1 MPRKQNG
8 WGNPKSLGFKG
19 AGRVDKGVGTNSF
32 GSYPRNNQY
41 GSTVTRSV
49 TEHFDLNSDWK
60 AWRRGYDLYS
70 HAKLTKLD
78 FSVQYEVY
86 SNDGAKENQSVYID
100 FYQYPSSDG
109 DTSSRIVAVKY
120 TDILPY
126 PSGLPGSVVLPFD
139 TNDRSRSG
147 VTNVFKVKNE
157 VSDYASEAEY
167 LAQKASGEIP
177 IVLNYYPGGPNG
189 DNSATGISM
198 AVQAVKRAQG
208 TRLTDGYYSGNLKR
222 LEDHNGKP
230 LTIYG
235 RTYNN
240 VELLLDRENTHFT
253 ANVANLPFED
263 AIATVQEG
271 INTATYTYTL
281 KKEGF
286 EQLAGKEFATAQEIV
301 DFDATEMLENLIG
314 KQTAAEDYF
323 QGATLIVTPNS
334 GGGQYMS
341 TTLGLI
347 YVLRLDLTIYRNM
360 FIYDIE
366 EFPKGL
372 YKNTDL
378 KVLYGPPPEELTLPG
393 FGNKPPINEIPI
405 EDEDD
410 PDNGSVRLTLK
421 HTYVFKNSEYEPF
434 YNRIPTYEDLDEIF
448 QDCTFAFLGIESAK
462 IVSVEDLRS
471 NEILVNNNFFDDT
484 RGYIKI
490 ECQPV
495 KQRIELSR
503 ALNNDDTTCIGI
515 FDSTSFSLKTWSNGR
530 AFYADYT
537 SNDFKYGESPN
548 DKDIIGSI
556 ELAIDPWSIKHRD
569 DLFNYYFPQDLKYD
583 VVIACSCPAYN
594 HSISKSPED
603 QKSSRKNKNNRQNKY
618 PLATSQ
624 SNVRTSDFDEQSVAG
639 NSIEWNDN
647 LYKDSHKNCKHTI
660 STHFHWGL
668 DVKEPL
674 DNPTQKAQDKF
685 LEKLFEERN
694 APGYIEPSP
703 ETLERGSISNIDLSD
718 ALINSLKIPVTEAAQ
733 SLQFI
738 RDTALDISTHVN
750 WLRINNG
757 HPKLINI
764 NPPLSNGSTE
774 LDIVAEGDGFIFE
787 AGPEFSNNAS
797 SYTFQVDSDL
807 VLQTELRG
815 SKGYFS
821 AKTGVRPGLS
831 VYPPGLEGRIFGF
844 VFFEKGVNYTF
855 EIAQIREWDF
865 TGPTPGGM
873 ATRILRNGVPILVA
887 GGGGGAGTDGTLVND
902 TQGYGGSGGVFDY
915 TDGFLG
921 EDGGDGGESGAGGQR
936 GDVVNGGTRGV
947 GVSSGSQGTTGQSFA
962 QGGLGGAGGVMGLFH
977 AGSGGD
983 GWTGGG
989 GGYAN
994 DGSTGGPRVAGGGGA
1009 GLSYVNT
1016 TYVQNPIL
1024 SQQRISNGI
1033 GRIRMINPNNP
1044 YNYIQDSNPFT

>member
-86 SNDGAKENQSVYID
+86 SNAAAKENQFVYID

-120 TDILPY
+120 TDVLPY
-126 PSGLPGSVVLPFD
+126 PSGLPSSQVLPFD

-240 VELLLDRENTHFT
+240 VELLLDPENTHFT

-286 EQLAGKEFATAQEIV
+286 EQLAGREFNTAQEIV
-301 DFDATEMLENLIG
+301 DFDATEMLQNLIG

-378 KVLYGPPPEELTLPG
+378 KVLYGPPPEELSLPG
-393 FGNKPPINEIPI
+393 VGNPPDNEIPV

-410 PDNGSVRLTLK
+410 PDDGSVRLTLK
-421 HTYVFKNSEYEPF
+421 HSYVFKNSEYEPF
-434 YNRIPTYEDLDEIF
+434 YKRIPTYEDLDEIF

-462 IVSVEDLRS
+462 IISVEDLRS
-471 NEILVNNNFFDDT
+471 DEILVNNNFFDDT

-495 KQRIELSR
+495 KQKIELTR
-503 ALNNDDTTCIGI
+503 PLNNDDTTCIGI
-515 FDSTSFSLKTWSNGR
+515 FDSNSFSLKTWSNGR
-530 AFYADYT
+530 DFYADYT
-537 SNDFKYGESPN
+537 SNDFKYGDSPD
-548 DKDIIGSI
+548 DKDIVGSI
-556 ELAIDPWSIKHRD
+556 ELQIDPWSLKHRD
-569 DLFNYYFPQDLKYD
+569 DLFNYYFPQDLTYD

-668 DVKEPL
+668 DVKEPF

-694 APGYIEPSP
+694 SPGYIEPST

-757 HPKLINI
+757 HPKLVNI
-764 NPPLSNGSTE
+764 NPPLSDGSTE
-774 LDIVAEGDGFIFE
+774 LDIVAGGAEFVFV
-787 AGPEFSNNAS
+787 AGPEYSDNAAT
-797 SYTFQVDSDL
+797 YTFRVASDC
-807 VLQTELRG
+807 VLYAFLRG

-821 AKTGVRPGLS
+821 DKTGVRPNVS
-831 VYPPGLEGRIFGF
+831 VYPPGLEGRIAGF
-844 VFFEKGVNYTF
+844 VFFEKDVNYTF
-855 EIAQIREWDF
+855 EIAQIRSWDF

-887 GGGGGAGTDGTLVND
+887 GGGGGAGTDGTTNNSN
-902 TQGYGGSGGVFDY
+902 QGYGGSAGVYDQ
-915 TDGFLG
+915 TDNLPG
-921 EDGGDGGESGAGGQR
+921 EDGGDGGVSACEGRRGTPIQGG
-936 GDVVNGGTRGV
+936 GRGV
-947 GVSSGSQGTTGQSFA
+947 GPSSGSHGETGHPVNYGGT
-962 QGGLGGAGGVMGLFH
+962 GGAGGAMGNYH

-983 GWTGGG
+983 GWSGGG
-989 GGYAN
+989 GGYAH
-994 DGSTGGPRVAGGGGA
+994 DGSGGETPRAGGGGA
-1009 GLSYVNT
+1009 GLSWYDSDYVKNVVT
-1016 TYVQNPIL
+1016 FNIRQ
-1024 SQQRISNGI
+1024 SDGI
-1033 GRIRMINPNNP
+1033 GRITLSQPNNP
-1044 YNYIQDSNPFT
+1044 YNFIQDDNPFT